1 MSNAIIA
8 TPATLPAT
16 TGKLFKGFNVSDF
29 IRQILPYPD
38 TEMGKPSL
46 IRMNS
51 ASATSAL
58 GGKTT
63 APAFIT
69 GLLYMLAAHAYGQ
82 KTAQDMANKLPSYS
96 AHCLLAGASMLPK
109 GKGCTIAALKGAT
122 EHAVNALLTL
132 PAKKITVQRTA
143 PAKIIAME
151 ETAEC
156 SVAEANA
163 VLAEVWAYNPSMDAE
178 DQAKKY
184 AGYYLRQ
191 SQGATAARL
200 LSPEWRDACA
210 EADKAEWRAEQAE
223 IRAADAMTDRSIAV
237 QEFIKLAEFLGVKL
251 TATQRKALAA

>member
-1 MSNAIIA
+1 MKNAIIA

-16 TGKLFKGFNVSDF
+16 TGKLFKGFNVSGF
-29 IRQILPYPD
+29 IGQILPYAD
-38 TEMGKPSL
+38 SEAGKPSL

-82 KTAQDMANKLPSYS
+82 KTAESLAEKLPSYS

-109 GKGCTIAALKGAT
+109 GKGCTVAALKGAT

-143 PAKIIAME
+143 PAKAVELPDVNTADQTYMAQAAML
-151 ETAEC
+151 C
-156 SVAEANA
+156 
-163 VLAEVWAYNPSMDAE
+163 NPTMDAE
-178 DQAKKY
+178 EQSKRY
-184 AGYYLRQ
+184 AGHYLRQ

-210 EADKAEWRAEQAE
+210 EADKAEWRARQAE
-223 IRAADAMTDRSIAV
+223 IRAADVMEDRAIAV
-237 QEFIKLAEFLGVKL
+237 QEFVKLAEFLGVKL
-251 TATQRKALAA
+251 TAAQRKAIAA

>member
-1 MSNAIIA
+1 MKNTVIQ

-16 TGKLFKGFNVSDF
+16 TGKLFKGFNVAGF
-29 IRQILPYPD
+29 IGQILPYAD
-38 TEMGKPSL
+38 TEAGKPSL

-51 ASATSAL
+51 ASAASAL

-82 KTAQDMANKLPSYS
+82 KTAESLAEKLPSYS
-96 AHCLLAGASMLPK
+96 AHCLLAGSSLLPK

-143 PAKIIAME
+143 PAKTIE
-151 ETAEC
+151 LPD
-156 SVAEANA
+156 ANA
-163 VLAEVWAYNPSMDAE
+163 ADQSYMAQDAMLCNPSMDAE
-178 DQAKKY
+178 EQGARY
-184 AGYYLRQ
+184 AGHYLRQ

-210 EADKAEWRAEQAE
+210 EADKAEWRARQAE
-223 IRAADAMTDRSIAV
+223 IRAADVMEDRAIAV
-237 QEFIKLAEFLGVKL
+237 QEFVKLAEFLGVKL
-251 TATQRKALAA
+251 SASQRKALAA

>member
-16 TGKLFKGFNVSDF
+16 TGKLFKGFNVTGF
-29 IRQILPYPD
+29 IGQILPHPD
-38 TEMGKPSL
+38 NEAGKPSL

-51 ASATSAL
+51 ASAAAAL

-96 AHCLLAGASMLPK
+96 AHCLLAGAALLPK
-109 GKGCTIAALKGAT
+109 GKGCTVAALKTAT

-143 PAKIIAME
+143 PAKAIELPDANTANRSYMAQDAMLCNPPMGAE
-151 ETAEC
+151 EQ
-156 SVAEANA
+156 S
-163 VLAEVWAYNPSMDAE
+163 
-178 DQAKKY
+178 KKY

-200 LSPEWRDACA
+200 LSPEWREACA
-210 EADKAEWRAEQAE
+210 EADKAEWRAKQAE
-223 IRAADAMTDRSIAV
+223 IRAADAMTDRNIAV

-251 TATQRKALAA
+251 TATQRKVIAA

>member
-1 MSNAIIA
+1 MKNTVIQ

-16 TGKLFKGFNVSDF
+16 TGKLFKGFNVAGF
-29 IRQILPYPD
+29 IGQILPYAD
-38 TEMGKPSL
+38 SEAGKPSL

-82 KTAQDMANKLPSYS
+82 KTAQDMADKLPAYS
-96 AHCLLAGASMLPK
+96 AHCLLAGSSMLPK
-109 GKGCTIAALKGAT
+109 GKGCTVAELKGAT

-143 PAKIIAME
+143 PAKTIELPDANTADRSYMAQDAML
-151 ETAEC
+151 T
-156 SVAEANA
+156 
-163 VLAEVWAYNPSMDAE
+163 NPPMDAE

-184 AGYYLRQ
+184 AGHYLRQ
-191 SQGATAARL
+191 SQGAAAARL
-200 LSPEWRDACA
+200 LSPEWRNACE
-210 EADKAEWRAEQAE
+210 EADKAAWRAKQAE
-223 IRAADAMTDRSIAV
+223 IRAADAIQDRAIAV
-237 QEFIKLAEFLGVKL
+237 QEFVKLAEFLGVKL
-251 TATQRKALAA
+251 SASQRKALAA

>member
-1 MSNAIIA
+1 MKNAIIA

-16 TGKLFKGFNVSDF
+16 TSKLFKGFNVSGF
-29 IRQILPYPD
+29 IGQILPYPD
-38 TEMGKPSL
+38 HEAGKPSL

-82 KTAQDMANKLPSYS
+82 KTAESLAEKLPNYS
-96 AHCLLAGASMLPK
+96 AHCLLAGSSLLPK
-109 GKGCTIAALKGAT
+109 GKGCTVGALKGAT

-132 PAKKITVQRTA
+132 PAKKVTVQRTA
-143 PAKIIAME
+143 PAKTIAME

-163 VLAEVWAYNPSMDAE
+163 VLAEVWAYNPTMDSEEQGAR
-178 DQAKKY
+178 Y
-184 AGYYLRQ
+184 AGHYLRQ

-200 LSPEWRDACA
+200 LSAEWRNAC
-210 EADKAEWRAEQAE
+210 EEYDKAQWRAEQAE
-223 IRAADAMTDRSIAV
+223 IRAADAMQDRAIAV
-237 QEFIKLAEFLGVKL
+237 QEFVKLAEFLGVKL
-251 TATQRKALAA
+251 TATQRKALSA

>member
-1 MSNAIIA
+1 MKNTVIQ

-16 TGKLFKGFNVSDF
+16 TGKLFKGFNVAGF
-29 IRQILPYPD
+29 IGQILPYPD

-51 ASATSAL
+51 ASATAAL

-82 KTAQDMANKLPSYS
+82 KTAQDMADKLPAYS
-96 AHCLLAGASMLPK
+96 SHCLLAGASMLPK
-109 GKGCTIAALKGAT
+109 GKGCTISALKGAT

-143 PAKIIAME
+143 PTKAIE
-151 ETAEC
+151 LPD
-156 SVAEANA
+156 ANA
-163 VLAEVWAYNPSMDAE
+163 ANRSYMAQDAMLCNPTMDAE
-178 DQAKKY
+178 EQSKRY
-184 AGYYLRQ
+184 AGHYLRQ

-210 EADKAEWRAEQAE
+210 EYEKAEWRAQQAE
-223 IRAADAMTDRSIAV
+223 IRAADVMRDRDIAI
-237 QEFIKLAEFLGVKL
+237 QEFVKLADFLGIKLSVA
-251 TATQRKALAA
+251 QRKALAA

>member
-1 MSNAIIA
+1 MSNAII
-8 TPATLPAT
+8 TTTATLPAT
-16 TGKLFKGFNVSDF
+16 TGKLFKGFNVAGF
-29 IRQILPYPD
+29 IGQILPYPD

-82 KTAQDMANKLPSYS
+82 KTAESLAEKLPSYS
-96 AHCLLAGASMLPK
+96 AHCLLAGASVLPK

-132 PAKKITVQRTA
+132 PAKKLTVQRTA
-143 PAKIIAME
+143 PAKTIE
-151 ETAEC
+151 LPD
-156 SVAEANA
+156 ANA
-163 VLAEVWAYNPSMDAE
+163 ADQTYMAQDAMLCNPTMDAE

-184 AGYYLRQ
+184 TGHYLRQ

-200 LSPEWRDACA
+200 LSPEWREACV
-210 EADKAEWRAEQAE
+210 EYEKAEWRAQQAE
-223 IRAADAMTDRSIAV
+223 IRAADVMTDRNIAI
-237 QEFIKLAEFLGVKL
+237 QEFVKLAEFLGVKL
-251 TATQRKALAA
+251 TATQRKVIAA

>member
-16 TGKLFKGFNVSDF
+16 TGKLFKGFNVAGF
-29 IRQILPYPD
+29 IGQILPYAD
-38 TEMGKPSL
+38 SEAGKPSL

-69 GLLYMLAAHAYGQ
+69 GLLYMLAAHSYGQ

-96 AHCLLAGASMLPK
+96 AHCLLAGAALLPK

-132 PAKKITVQRTA
+132 PAKKPTVQRTA
-143 PAKIIAME
+143 PAKTIE
-151 ETAEC
+151 LPD
-156 SVAEANA
+156 ANA
-163 VLAEVWAYNPSMDAE
+163 AARSYMAQDAMFCNPTMDAE
-178 DQAKKY
+178 EQSKRY
-184 AGYYLRQ
+184 AGHYLRQ

-200 LSPEWRDACA
+200 LSPEWRDAC
-210 EADKAEWRAEQAE
+210 EKADKAEWRARQAE
-223 IRAADAMTDRSIAV
+223 IRAADAMEDRAIAV
-237 QEFIKLAEFLGVKL
+237 QEFVKLAEFLGVKL
-251 TATQRKALAA
+251 TAAQRKVIAA

>member
-1 MSNAIIA
+1 MKNAIIA

-16 TGKLFKGFNVSDF
+16 TGKLFKGFNVSGF
-29 IRQILPYPD
+29 IGQILPYAD
-38 TEMGKPSL
+38 SEAGKPSL

-96 AHCLLAGASMLPK
+96 SHCLLAGASLLPK

-132 PAKKITVQRTA
+132 PAKKLTVQRTA
-143 PAKIIAME
+143 PAKIIELPDANTADQSYMAQDAMLCNPPMGAE
-151 ETAEC
+151 EQ
-156 SVAEANA
+156 S
-163 VLAEVWAYNPSMDAE
+163 
-178 DQAKKY
+178 KRY
-184 AGYYLRQ
+184 AGHYLRQ
-191 SQGATAARL
+191 SQSATAARL
-200 LSPEWRDACA
+200 LSPEWREACA
-210 EADKAEWRAEQAE
+210 EYEKAEWRAQQAE
-223 IRAADAMTDRSIAV
+223 TRAADVMTDRNIAV
-237 QEFIKLAEFLGVKL
+237 QEFVRLAEFLGIKL
-251 TATQRKALAA
+251 TAAQNKVLAV

>member
-1 MSNAIIA
+1 MKNAIIA

-16 TGKLFKGFNVSDF
+16 TGKLFKGFNVSGF
-29 IRQILPYPD
+29 IGQILPYAD
-38 TEMGKPSL
+38 SEAGKPSL

-82 KTAQDMANKLPSYS
+82 KTAESLAEKLPSYS

-109 GKGCTIAALKGAT
+109 GKGCTVADLKGAT

-132 PAKKITVQRTA
+132 PAKKVTVQRAA
-143 PAKIIAME
+143 PAKIIELPDANTADQSYMAQDAMLCNPPMGAE
-151 ETAEC
+151 EQGAR
-156 SVAEANA
+156 
-163 VLAEVWAYNPSMDAE
+163 
-178 DQAKKY
+178 Y
-184 AGYYLRQ
+184 AGHYLRQ

-200 LSPEWRDACA
+200 LSPEWRDACEEA
-210 EADKAEWRAEQAE
+210 EKAEWRARHAE
-223 IRAADAMTDRSIAV
+223 IRAADAIEDRAIAV
-237 QEFIKLAEFLGVKL
+237 QEFLKLSEFLGVKL
-251 TATQRKALAA
+251 TAAQRKALAV

>member
-16 TGKLFKGFNVSDF
+16 TGKLFKGFNVAGF
-29 IRQILPYPD
+29 IGQILPYPD

-82 KTAQDMANKLPSYS
+82 KTAESLAEKLPSYS
-96 AHCLLAGASMLPK
+96 AHCLLAGSSLLPK

-143 PAKIIAME
+143 PAKTIE
-151 ETAEC
+151 LPD
-156 SVAEANA
+156 ANA
-163 VLAEVWAYNPSMDAE
+163 ADRSYMAQDAMLCNPTMDAE

-191 SQGATAARL
+191 SQGETAARL
-200 LSPEWRDACA
+200 LSPEWIDACT
-210 EADKAEWRAEQAE
+210 EYEKAEWRAKQAE
-223 IRAADAMTDRSIAV
+223 IRAADVMEDRAIAV
-237 QEFIKLAEFLGVKL
+237 QEFVKLAEFLGVKL
-251 TATQRKALAA
+251 TATQRKALTA

>member
-1 MSNAIIA
+1 MKNTVIQ

-16 TGKLFKGFNVSDF
+16 TGKLFKGFNVAGF
-29 IRQILPYPD
+29 IGQILPYAD
-38 TEMGKPSL
+38 SEAGKPSL

-82 KTAQDMANKLPSYS
+82 KTAQDMADKLPAYS
-96 AHCLLAGASMLPK
+96 AHCLMAGASLLPK
-109 GKGCTIAALKGAT
+109 GKGCTVAALKGAT

-143 PAKIIAME
+143 PAKTIELPDANTADRSYMAQDAML
-151 ETAEC
+151 T
-156 SVAEANA
+156 
-163 VLAEVWAYNPSMDAE
+163 NPPMDD
-178 DQAKKY
+178 DQQKRY
-184 AGYYLRQ
+184 ADHYLRQ

-200 LSPEWRDACA
+200 LSPEWREACA
-210 EADKAEWRAEQAE
+210 EYEKAEWRAKQAE
-223 IRAADAMTDRSIAV
+223 IRAADAIQDRAIAV
-237 QEFIKLAEFLGVKL
+237 QEFVKLAEFLGVKL
-251 TATQRKALAA
+251 SASQRKALAA

>member
-1 MSNAIIA
+1 MKNAIIIA

-16 TGKLFKGFNVSDF
+16 TGKLFKGFNVAGF
-29 IRQILPYPD
+29 IGQILPYPD
-38 TEMGKPSL
+38 SEAGKPSL

-82 KTAQDMANKLPSYS
+82 KTAQDMADKLPAYS
-96 AHCLLAGASMLPK
+96 AHCLLAGASLLPK
-109 GKGCTIAALKGAT
+109 GKGCTIATLKGAT

-143 PAKIIAME
+143 PAKTIELPDVNTAGRSYMAQDAML
-151 ETAEC
+151 T
-156 SVAEANA
+156 
-163 VLAEVWAYNPSMDAE
+163 NPPMDAE
-178 DQAKKY
+178 EQGARY
-184 AGYYLRQ
+184 AGHYLRQ

-210 EADKAEWRAEQAE
+210 EADKAEWRARQAE
-223 IRAADAMTDRSIAV
+223 IRAADVMEDRAIAV
-237 QEFIKLAEFLGVKL
+237 QEFVKLAEFLGVKL
-251 TATQRKALAA
+251 TATQRKALTA

>member
-16 TGKLFKGFNVSDF
+16 TGKLFKGFNVAGF
-29 IRQILPYPD
+29 IGQILPYAD
-38 TEMGKPSL
+38 SEAGKPSL

-69 GLLYMLAAHAYGQ
+69 GLLYMLAAHSYGQ

-109 GKGCTIAALKGAT
+109 GKGCTVGALKAAT

-132 PAKKITVQRTA
+132 PAKKINVQRTT
-143 PAKIIAME
+143 PAKTIALPD
-151 ETAEC
+151 
-156 SVAEANA
+156 ANA
-163 VLAEVWAYNPSMDAE
+163 ADQTYMAQDAMLCNPPMDSE
-178 DQAKKY
+178 EQGKRY
-184 AGYYLRQ
+184 AGHYLRQ

-210 EADKAEWRAEQAE
+210 EYEKAEWRARHAE
-223 IRAADAMTDRSIAV
+223 IRAADAMEDRAIAIA
-237 QEFIKLAEFLGVKL
+237 EFIRLAELLAVPLTKAQKAKLA
-251 TATQRKALAA
+251 

>member
-1 MSNAIIA
+1 MSNAIIT

-16 TGKLFKGFNVSDF
+16 TGKLFKGFNVSGF
-29 IRQILPYPD
+29 IGQILPYAD
-38 TEMGKPSL
+38 SEAGKPSL

-82 KTAQDMANKLPSYS
+82 KTAESLAEKLPSYS

-109 GKGCTIAALKGAT
+109 GKGCTVAALKGAT

-132 PAKKITVQRTA
+132 PAKKLTVQRTT
-143 PAKIIAME
+143 PAKNIELPDANTANRSYMAQDAML
-151 ETAEC
+151 C
-156 SVAEANA
+156 
-163 VLAEVWAYNPSMDAE
+163 NPTMDAE

-184 AGYYLRQ
+184 AGHYLRQ

-200 LSPEWRDACA
+200 LSPEWREACA
-210 EADKAEWRAEQAE
+210 EYEKAEWRAEQAE
-223 IRAADAMTDRSIAV
+223 IRAADAMADRDIAV
-237 QEFIKLAEFLGVKL
+237 QEFVKLAEFLGVKL
-251 TATQRKALAA
+251 TAAQRKVLAA

>member
-1 MSNAIIA
+1 MKNAII
-8 TPATLPAT
+8 TTTATLPAT
-16 TGKLFKGFNVSDF
+16 TGKLFKGFNVSGF
-29 IRQILPYPD
+29 IGQILPYPD
-38 TEMGKPSL
+38 SEAGKPSL

-82 KTAQDMANKLPSYS
+82 KTAQDMASKLPSYS
-96 AHCLLAGASMLPK
+96 AHCLLAGSSMLPK
-109 GKGCTIAALKGAT
+109 GKGCTVAALKTAT

-132 PAKKITVQRTA
+132 PAKKLTVQRTA
-143 PAKIIAME
+143 PAKIIE
-151 ETAEC
+151 EEQAAEC

-163 VLAEVWAYNPSMDAE
+163 VLAEVWAYNPTMDAE

-184 AGYYLRQ
+184 AGHYLRQ

-200 LSPEWRDACA
+200 LSPEWRNAC
-210 EADKAEWRAEQAE
+210 EEYEKAEWREKQAE
-223 IRAADAMTDRSIAV
+223 IRAADAMADRNIAV
-237 QEFIKLAEFLGVKL
+237 QEFVKLAEFLGVKL
-251 TATQRKALAA
+251 TATQRKVIAA

>member
-1 MSNAIIA
+1 MKNAIIQ

-16 TGKLFKGFNVSDF
+16 TGKLFKGFNVSGF
-29 IRQILPYPD
+29 IGQILPYPD

-51 ASATSAL
+51 ASATAAL

-96 AHCLLAGASMLPK
+96 AHCLLAGASLLPK
-109 GKGCTIAALKGAT
+109 GKGCTIATLKGAT

-132 PAKKITVQRTA
+132 PAKKITVQRTT
-143 PAKIIAME
+143 PAKTIELPNTNEASRAYMAQDAML
-151 ETAEC
+151 C
-156 SVAEANA
+156 
-163 VLAEVWAYNPSMDAE
+163 NPPMDDEQGAR
-178 DQAKKY
+178 Y
-184 AGYYLRQ
+184 AGHYLRQ

-200 LSPEWRDACA
+200 LSPEWREACA
-210 EADKAEWRAEQAE
+210 EYEKAEWREKQAE
-223 IRAADAMTDRSIAV
+223 IRAADVMTDRDIAV
-237 QEFIKLAEFLGVKL
+237 REFVKLAEFLGIKL
-251 TATQRKALAA
+251 TAAQRKAIAA

>member
-1 MSNAIIA
+1 MKNAIII
-8 TPATLPAT
+8 TTATLPAT
-16 TGKLFKGFNVSDF
+16 TGKLFKGFNVAGF
-29 IRQILPYPD
+29 IGQILPYPD
-38 TEMGKPSL
+38 NEAGKPSL
-46 IRMNS
+46 VRMNS

-82 KTAQDMANKLPSYS
+82 KTAESLAEKLPSYS
-96 AHCLLAGASMLPK
+96 AHCLLAGASLLPK

-132 PAKKITVQRTA
+132 PAKKLTVQRTA
-143 PAKIIAME
+143 PAKTIE
-151 ETAEC
+151 LPD
-156 SVAEANA
+156 ANA
-163 VLAEVWAYNPSMDAE
+163 ADRSYMAQDAMFCNPTMDAE
-178 DQAKKY
+178 EQSKRY

-210 EADKAEWRAEQAE
+210 EYEKAEWRARQAE
-223 IRAADAMTDRSIAV
+223 IRAADAMEDRAIAV
-237 QEFIKLAEFLGVKL
+237 QEFIRLADFLGIKL
-251 TATQRKALAA
+251 TATQRKELAA

>member
-16 TGKLFKGFNVSDF
+16 TGKLFKGFNVSGF
-29 IRQILPYPD
+29 IGQILPYAD
-38 TEMGKPSL
+38 NDAGKPSL

-82 KTAQDMANKLPSYS
+82 KVAQDMADKLPSYS
-96 AHCLLAGASMLPK
+96 AHCLMAGASMLPK

-132 PAKKITVQRTA
+132 PAKKPTVQRTA
-143 PAKIIAME
+143 PAKAIA
-151 ETAEC
+151 APDAN
-156 SVAEANA
+156 VADASYMA
-163 VLAEVWAYNPSMDAE
+163 SDAMLCLPPMDAE
-178 DQAKKY
+178 EQAKRY
-184 AGYYLRQ
+184 AGHYLRR

-210 EADKAEWRAEQAE
+210 EYEKAEWRAKQAE
-223 IRAADAMTDRSIAV
+223 IRAADAMEDRAIAV
-237 QEFIKLAEFLGVKL
+237 QEFVKLAEFLGVKL
-251 TATQRKALAA
+251 TAAQRKVIAA

>member
-16 TGKLFKGFNVSDF
+16 TGKLFKGFNVSGF
-29 IRQILPYPD
+29 IGQILPYAD
-38 TEMGKPSL
+38 SEAGKPSL

-82 KTAQDMANKLPSYS
+82 KTAESLAEKLPNYS
-96 AHCLLAGASMLPK
+96 AHCLLAGASLLPK
-109 GKGCTIAALKGAT
+109 GKGCTIAALKSAT

-132 PAKKITVQRTA
+132 PAKKITVQRTT
-143 PAKIIAME
+143 PAKAVE
-151 ETAEC
+151 LPDANTADQSYMAKDSMLC
-156 SVAEANA
+156 N
-163 VLAEVWAYNPSMDAE
+163 LPMDAE
-178 DQAKKY
+178 EQSKRY
-184 AGYYLRQ
+184 AGHYLRQ

-200 LSPEWRDACA
+200 LSPEWREACA
-210 EADKAEWRAEQAE
+210 EYEKAEWRAQQAE
-223 IRAADAMTDRSIAV
+223 IRAADVMADRAIAV
-237 QEFIKLAEFLGVKL
+237 QEFVKLAEFLGVKL
-251 TATQRKALAA
+251 TAAQCKVLAA

>member
-1 MSNAIIA
+1 MSNTIIA

-16 TGKLFKGFNVSDF
+16 TGKLFKGFNVAGF
-29 IRQILPYPD
+29 IGQILSYPD
-38 TEMGKPSL
+38 NEAGKPSL

-82 KTAQDMANKLPSYS
+82 KTAQDMADKLPSYS
-96 AHCLLAGASMLPK
+96 AHCLLAGAALLPK
-109 GKGCTIAALKGAT
+109 GKGCTIAELKGAT

-143 PAKIIAME
+143 PAKTIELPDANTADRSYMAQDAML
-151 ETAEC
+151 T
-156 SVAEANA
+156 
-163 VLAEVWAYNPSMDAE
+163 NPPMDD
-178 DQAKKY
+178 DQQNRY
-184 AGYYLRQ
+184 AGHYLRQ

-200 LSPEWRDACA
+200 LSPEWREACA
-210 EADKAEWRAEQAE
+210 EYEKAEWRAKQAE
-223 IRAADAMTDRSIAV
+223 IRAADAMQDRAIAV
-237 QEFIKLAEFLGVKL
+237 QEFVKLAEFLGIKL
-251 TATQRKALAA
+251 TAAQRKAIAA

>member
-1 MSNAIIA
+1 MKNAII
-8 TPATLPAT
+8 TNPATLPAT
-16 TGKLFKGFNVSDF
+16 TGKLFKGFNVAGF
-29 IRQILPYPD
+29 IGQILPYPD

-63 APAFIT
+63 APAFVT

-82 KTAQDMANKLPSYS
+82 KVAQDMADKLPAYS
-96 AHCLLAGASMLPK
+96 AHCLMAGASLLPK
-109 GKGCTIAALKGAT
+109 GKGCTVAALKGAT

-143 PAKIIAME
+143 PAKTIELPDANTADRSYMAQDAML
-151 ETAEC
+151 T
-156 SVAEANA
+156 
-163 VLAEVWAYNPSMDAE
+163 NPPMDD
-178 DQAKKY
+178 DQQKRY
-184 AGYYLRQ
+184 AGHYLRQ

-210 EADKAEWRAEQAE
+210 EYEKAEWRAQQAE
-223 IRAADAMTDRSIAV
+223 IRAADAMQDRAIAV
-237 QEFIKLAEFLGVKL
+237 QEFVKLAEFLGIKL
-251 TATQRKALAA
+251 TATQRKVIAA

>member
-1 MSNAIIA
+1 MKNAIIA

-16 TGKLFKGFNVSDF
+16 TGKLFKGFNVAGF
-29 IRQILPYPD
+29 IGQILPYPD
-38 TEMGKPSL
+38 NEAGKPSL

-51 ASATSAL
+51 ASATAAL

-82 KTAQDMANKLPSYS
+82 KVAQDMADKLPAYS
-96 AHCLLAGASMLPK
+96 AHCLLAGSSMLPK
-109 GKGCTIAALKGAT
+109 GKGCTVAALKGAT

-132 PAKKITVQRTA
+132 PAKKLNVQRTG
-143 PAKIIAME
+143 PAKAIELPDAN
-151 ETAEC
+151 
-156 SVAEANA
+156 VADASYMA
-163 VLAEVWAYNPSMDAE
+163 QDVMLCNPSMDANE
-178 DQAKKY
+178 QAQKY
-184 AGYYLRQ
+184 AGHYLRQ

>member
-1 MSNAIIA
+1 MKNAIVA
-8 TPATLPAT
+8 SSATLPAT
-16 TGKLFKGFNVSDF
+16 TGKLFKGFNVSGF
-29 IRQILPYPD
+29 IGQILPYAD
-38 TEMGKPSL
+38 TEAGKPSL

-63 APAFIT
+63 APAFVT

-82 KTAQDMANKLPSYS
+82 KTAQDMADKLPAYS

-132 PAKKITVQRTA
+132 PAKKLTVQRTA
-143 PAKIIAME
+143 PAKIIELPDANTADVSYMAKDVMFCNPAMDSE
-151 ETAEC
+151 EQ
-156 SVAEANA
+156 S
-163 VLAEVWAYNPSMDAE
+163 
-178 DQAKKY
+178 KRY
-184 AGYYLRQ
+184 AGHYLRQ

-210 EADKAEWRAEQAE
+210 ECERAEWRAKQAE
-223 IRAADAMTDRSIAV
+223 IRAADAMEDRAIAA
-237 QEFIKLAEFLGVKL
+237 QEFVKLAEFLGVKL
-251 TATQRKALAA
+251 TTAQRKVLAA

>member
-16 TGKLFKGFNVSDF
+16 TGKLFKGFNVAGF
-29 IRQILPYPD
+29 IGQILPYAD
-38 TEMGKPSL
+38 SEAGKPSL

-82 KTAQDMANKLPSYS
+82 KTAESLAEKLPSYS

-109 GKGCTIAALKGAT
+109 GKGCTVAALKGAT

-132 PAKKITVQRTA
+132 PAKKITVERTA
-143 PAKIIAME
+143 PAKIIELPDANTADQTYMAQDAML
-151 ETAEC
+151 C
-156 SVAEANA
+156 
-163 VLAEVWAYNPSMDAE
+163 NPTMDAE
-178 DQAKKY
+178 EQSKRY
-184 AGYYLRQ
+184 AGHYLWQ
-191 SQGATAARL
+191 SQKRTAARL
-200 LSPEWRDACA
+200 LSPEWRNACE
-210 EADKAEWRAEQAE
+210 EADKAAWRAKQAE
-223 IRAADAMTDRSIAV
+223 IRAADAIQDRAIAV
-237 QEFIKLAEFLGVKL
+237 QEFVKLAEFLGVKL
-251 TATQRKALAA
+251 TATQRKVIAA

>member
-1 MSNAIIA
+1 MKNAVIA

-16 TGKLFKGFNVSDF
+16 TGRLFKGFNVAGF
-29 IRQILPYPD
+29 IGQILPYPD
-38 TEMGKPSL
+38 NEAGKPSL

-82 KTAQDMANKLPSYS
+82 KVAQDMADKLPAYS
-96 AHCLLAGASMLPK
+96 AHCLLAGASTLPK
-109 GKGCTIAALKGAT
+109 GKGCTVAALKGAT

-143 PAKIIAME
+143 PAKIIELPDANTADRSYMAQDAILCNPTMDTE
-151 ETAEC
+151 E
-156 SVAEANA
+156 
-163 VLAEVWAYNPSMDAE
+163 
-178 DQAKKY
+178 QAKKY

-200 LSPEWRDACA
+200 LSPEWREACA
-210 EADKAEWRAEQAE
+210 EYEKAEWRVQQAE
-223 IRAADAMTDRSIAV
+223 IRAADVMTDRNVAV
-237 QEFIKLAEFLGVKL
+237 QEFIRLADFLGVKL